1 MIMPRKIAQKIIID
15 PANKKWPWQWSCQ
28 KNALEMILPKN
39 VALGGNLLAQVIIYG
54 GIQQD
59 GIVLSVHTKTVNTSM
74 NR

>member
-1 MIMPRKIAQKIIID
+1 
-15 PANKKWPWQWSCQ
+15 
-28 KNALEMILPKN
+28 MILPKN